1 MLFNDI
7 HDLRDLS
14 PNSVKDISDLNY
26 STPLTHRYS
35 KLMLWGISAI
45 LLSSCANLNS
55 SGGNQTSSPSQSS
68 FSVQSTGST
77 EAMTQTE
84 SINPDSLQAFLE
96 MVSKNH
102 QIPLNELK
110 LAFDDAKVIPSIKK
124 LVAPPPSG
132 FQKNWKVYRS
142 RFIEPRRLAAGQK
155 FWSTHR
161 SFIDKTEKETGIP
174 AEIIVSIIGVET
186 IYGRHMGTFSVRDSL
201 STLGF
206 NYPSAPNKT
215 ARETLFKNQLE
226 DLILLCWAEN
236 RQAKPFKACLNQTG
250 SYAGAIGLPQF
261 MPGSIRRFAV
271 DGDKDGKIDLR
282 NSPEDAIAS
291 VANFLVVHGWVKD
304 EPIYFEI
311 ENNQAAQENAM
322 RLADGEPKAKL
333 QLGDL
338 VKQGL
343 LKQSSLPDPTPSL
356 IVDLPSPG
364 INGGTDVRY
373 VIGLR
378 NFLAI
383 CDYNRSFFYAQS
395 VAEFAEALEDVRPSG
410 DVAKKANKKPKK
422 AVKKSNSSNTSSGKS
437 SNKPNSR

>member
-1 MLFNDI
+1 MIGGMAAIF
-7 HDLRDLS
+7 LS
-14 PNSVKDISDLNY
+14 ACASLNGDG
-26 STPLTHRYS
+26 S
-35 KLMLWGISAI
+35 
-45 LLSSCANLNS
+45 
-55 SGGNQTSSPSQSS
+55 SQSS
-68 FSVQSTGST
+68 TPNQSDTPAESVGQ
-77 EAMTQTE
+77 AE
-84 SINPDSLQAFLE
+84 SINADSLQTFLE
-96 MVSKNH
+96 KVSKNH
-102 QIPLNELK
+102 QIPLSDLK
-110 LAFDDAKVIPSIKK
+110 RAFEDTKAIPSIKK
-124 LVAPPPSG
+124 LVMPPPPG

-142 RFIEPRRLAAGQK
+142 RFVEPRRLAAGQK
-155 FWSTHR
+155 FWATHR
-161 SFIDKTEKETGIP
+161 SFIEKTEKETGVP

-186 IYGRHMGTFSVRDSL
+186 IYGRHMGGFSVRDTL

-206 NYPSAPNKT
+206 DYPNTPNRI

-226 DLILLCWAEN
+226 DLILLCWSEN
-236 RQAKPFKACLNQTG
+236 RQAKPFKTCLNQTG

-271 DGDKDGKIDLR
+271 DGNKDGKIDLR

-291 VANFLVVHGWVKD
+291 VANFLKVHGWVQD

-311 ENNQAAQENAM
+311 ESNQTAQDNAA

-338 VKQGL
+338 VSQGL
-343 LKQSSLPDPTPSL
+343 LKQSSLPANTPSL

-364 INGGTDVRY
+364 NNGGTEVRY

-395 VAEFAEALEDVRPSG
+395 VAEFAEALDDVRPAS
-410 DVAKKANKKPKK
+410 DVAKKSTKKPKK
-422 AVKKSNSSNTSSGKS
+422 TKKPAKKSNKS
-437 SNKPNSR
+437 ASQ

>member
-1 MLFNDI
+1 MI
-7 HDLRDLS
+7 
-14 PNSVKDISDLNY
+14 NSTKDISDLNNTT
-26 STPLTHRYS
+26 SITHS
-35 KLMLWGISAI
+35 FLKLMIGGIFTI
-45 LLSSCANLNS
+45 FLSSCANFND
-55 SGGNQTSSPSQSS
+55 GIPSQSS
-68 FSVQSTGST
+68 APSSSITSAEVMSQ
-77 EAMTQTE
+77 AE
-84 SINPDSLQAFLE
+84 SINPDSLQDFLE
-96 MVSKNH
+96 KVSQNH
-102 QIPLNELK
+102 QIPLDDLK
-110 LAFDDAKVIPSIKK
+110 RAFEDTKAIPSIKK
-124 LVAPPPSG
+124 LVMPPPPG

-142 RFIEPRRLAAGQK
+142 RFVEPRRLAAGQK
-155 FWSTHR
+155 FWTTHR
-161 SFIDKTEKETGIP
+161 SFIEKTEKETGIP

-186 IYGRHMGTFSVRDSL
+186 IYGGHMGGFSVRDTL

-206 NYPSAPNKT
+206 SYPNTPNKL
-215 ARETLFKNQLE
+215 AREALFKNQLE

-236 RQAKPFKACLNQTG
+236 RQEKRFKTCLNQTG

-271 DGDKDGKIDLR
+271 DGNKDGKVDLR

-291 VANFLVVHGWVKD
+291 VANFLKVHGWVQD

-311 ENNQAAQENAM
+311 ESNQAAQDIAL

-338 VKQGL
+338 INQGL
-343 LKQSSLPDPTPSL
+343 LKQGSLPTNTPSL

-364 INGGTDVRY
+364 NNGETDVRY

-395 VAEFAEALEDVRPSG
+395 VAEFAEALEEVRPVG
-410 DVAKKANKKPKK
+410 DVAKKATKKSKNTNK
-422 AVKKSNSSNTSSGKS
+422 AAKKSNSSGTSSSKS
-437 SNKPNSR
+437 TTKSTNKSASQ

>member
-1 MLFNDI
+1 M
-7 HDLRDLS
+7 
-14 PNSVKDISDLNY
+14 
-26 STPLTHRYS
+26 T
-35 KLMLWGISAI
+35 
-45 LLSSCANLNS
+45 LSSCATLNTNNT
-55 SGGNQTSSPSQSS
+55 GQSS
-68 FSVQSTGST
+68 TPRPNQSNDSA
-77 EAMTQTE
+77 EIISQAE

-96 MVSKNH
+96 MVAKNH
-102 QIPLNELK
+102 QIPMSDLK
-110 LAFDDAKVIPSIKK
+110 RAFDDTKAIPSIKK
-124 LVAPPPSG
+124 LVMPPPPG

-142 RFIEPRRLAAGQK
+142 RFVEPRRLAAGQK

-161 SFIDKTEKETGIP
+161 TFIEKTEKETGIP

-186 IYGRHMGTFSVRDSL
+186 IYGRHMGGFSVRDSL

-206 NYPSAPNKT
+206 DYPNTPNKI

-226 DLILLCWAEN
+226 DLILLCWSEN

-271 DGDKDGKIDLR
+271 DGNKDGKIDLR

-291 VANFLVVHGWVKD
+291 VANFLKVHGWVQD
-304 EPIYFEI
+304 EPIYLEI
-311 ENNQAAQENAM
+311 ENAPSAQDIAA
-322 RLADGEPKAKL
+322 RLSDGEPKAKL
-333 QLGDL
+333 RLGDL
-338 VKQGL
+338 VSQGL
-343 LKQSSLPDPTPSL
+343 IKHTSLPPSTPSL

-364 INGGTDVRY
+364 NNGGTEVRY

-395 VAEFAEALEDVRPSG
+395 VAEFAEALDDVRPATET
-410 DVAKKANKKPKK
+410 AKKTNQKPKK
-422 AVKKSNSSNTSSGKS
+422 ATKKSSATTSNHKAN
-437 SNKPNSR
+437 NKPVSR

>member
-1 MLFNDI
+1 MISGIAAIF
-7 HDLRDLS
+7 LS
-14 PNSVKDISDLNY
+14 
-26 STPLTHRYS
+26 
-35 KLMLWGISAI
+35 A
-45 LLSSCANLNS
+45 CASLNS
-55 SGGNQTSSPSQSS
+55 DVSTQSSAPSQKSIAAPEVIS
-68 FSVQSTGST
+68 Q
-77 EAMTQTE
+77 EE
-84 SINPDSLQAFLE
+84 SINVDSLQTFLE
-96 MVSKNH
+96 MVSKKH
-102 QIPLNELK
+102 QIPLSDLK
-110 LAFDDAKVIPSIKK
+110 LAFDDTKALPSIKK
-124 LVAPPPSG
+124 LVMPPPPG
-132 FQKNWKVYRS
+132 FQKNWRVYRS

-155 FWSTHR
+155 FWATHR
-161 SFIDKTEKETGIP
+161 SFIEKTEKETGVP

-186 IYGRHMGTFSVRDSL
+186 IYGRHMGNFSVRDTL

-206 NYPSAPNKT
+206 DYPKAPNKL

-226 DLILLCWAEN
+226 DLILLCWTEN
-236 RQAKPFKACLNQTG
+236 SQAKPFKTCLNQTG
-250 SYAGAIGLPQF
+250 SFAGAIGLPQF

-311 ENNQAAQENAM
+311 ESNQTAQDNAA

-338 VKQGL
+338 IKQGL
-343 LKQSSLPDPTPSL
+343 LKQSSLPASTPSL

-364 INGGTDVRY
+364 NNGGTDVRY

-395 VAEFAEALEDVRPSG
+395 VAEFAEALDDVRPAS
-410 DVAKKANKKPKK
+410 DVAKKATKKPKNTK
-422 AVKKSNSSNTSSGKS
+422 KTVKKTT
-437 SNKPNSR
+437 KPVSQ

>member
-1 MLFNDI
+1 MIGGIAAIF
-7 HDLRDLS
+7 LS
-14 PNSVKDISDLNY
+14 
-26 STPLTHRYS
+26 
-35 KLMLWGISAI
+35 A
-45 LLSSCANLNS
+45 CANLS
-55 SGGNQTSSPSQSS
+55 SEGLSQSS
-68 FSVQSTGST
+68 
-77 EAMTQTE
+77 APTQTGALAESMGQAE
-84 SINPDSLQAFLE
+84 SINVDSLQSFLE
-96 MVSKNH
+96 KVSKNH
-102 QIPLNELK
+102 QIPLSDLK
-110 LAFDDAKVIPSIKK
+110 LAFEDTKTIPSIKK
-124 LVAPPPSG
+124 LVMPPPPG

-142 RFIEPRRLAAGQK
+142 RFVEPRRLAAGQK
-155 FWSTHR
+155 FWATHR
-161 SFIDKTEKETGIP
+161 SFIEKTEKETGVP

-186 IYGRHMGTFSVRDSL
+186 IYGRHMGNFSVRDTL

-206 NYPSAPNKT
+206 NYPNAPNKL

-236 RQAKPFKACLNQTG
+236 RQAKTFKTCLNQTG

-291 VANFLVVHGWVKD
+291 VANFLVIHGWVKD

-311 ENNQAAQENAM
+311 ESNQTSQENAA

-333 QLGDL
+333 QLGEL
-338 VKQGL
+338 IKQGL
-343 LKQSSLPDPTPSL
+343 LKQSSLPANTPSL

-364 INGGTDVRY
+364 NNGGTDVRY

-395 VAEFAEALEDVRPSG
+395 VAEFAEALDDVRPAG
-410 DVAKKANKKPKK
+410 DVAKKAKKKPKNTK
-422 AVKKSNSSNTSSGKS
+422 KTVKKNNKS
-437 SNKPNSR
+437 ANQ

>member
-1 MLFNDI
+1 MISGIAAIF
-7 HDLRDLS
+7 LS
-14 PNSVKDISDLNY
+14 
-26 STPLTHRYS
+26 
-35 KLMLWGISAI
+35 A
-45 LLSSCANLNS
+45 CASLD
-55 SGGNQTSSPSQSS
+55 GDGLSQSS
-68 FSVQSTGST
+68 TANQSDTPAETMGQ
-77 EAMTQTE
+77 AE
-84 SINPDSLQAFLE
+84 SINADSLQTFLE
-96 MVSKNH
+96 KVSKNH
-102 QIPLNELK
+102 QIPLSDLK
-110 LAFDDAKVIPSIKK
+110 RAFEDTKAIPSIKK
-124 LVAPPPSG
+124 LVMPPPPG

-142 RFIEPRRLAAGQK
+142 RFVEPRRLAAGQK
-155 FWSTHR
+155 FWATHR
-161 SFIDKTEKETGIP
+161 SFIEKTEKETGVP

-186 IYGRHMGTFSVRDSL
+186 IYGRHMGGFSVRDTL

-206 NYPSAPNKT
+206 DYPNTPNRI

-226 DLILLCWAEN
+226 DLILLCWSEN
-236 RQAKPFKACLNQTG
+236 RQAKPFKTCLNQTG

-271 DGDKDGKIDLR
+271 DGNKDGKIDLR

-291 VANFLVVHGWVKD
+291 VANFLKVHGWVQD

-311 ENNQAAQENAM
+311 ESNQTAQDNAA

-338 VKQGL
+338 VNQGL
-343 LKQSSLPDPTPSL
+343 LKQSSLPANTPSL

-364 INGGTDVRY
+364 NNGGTEVRY

-395 VAEFAEALEDVRPSG
+395 VAEFAEALDDVRPAS
-410 DVAKKANKKPKK
+410 DVAKKSTKKPKK
-422 AVKKSNSSNTSSGKS
+422 TKKPAKKSNKS
-437 SNKPNSR
+437 ASQ

>member
-1 MLFNDI
+1 M
-7 HDLRDLS
+7 
-14 PNSVKDISDLNY
+14 
-26 STPLTHRYS
+26 
-35 KLMLWGISAI
+35 
-45 LLSSCANLNS
+45 
-55 SGGNQTSSPSQSS
+55 SQ
-68 FSVQSTGST
+68 
-77 EAMTQTE
+77 AE
-84 SINPDSLQAFLE
+84 SINADSLQTFLE

-102 QIPLNELK
+102 QIPLADLK
-110 LAFDDAKVIPSIKK
+110 RAFEDTKAIPSIKK
-124 LVAPPPSG
+124 LVMPAPPG

-142 RFIEPRRLAAGQK
+142 RFVEPRRLAAGQK
-155 FWSTHR
+155 FWTSHR
-161 SFIDKTEKETGIP
+161 AFIEKTEKETGIP

-186 IYGRHMGTFSVRDSL
+186 IYGRHMGGFSVRDTL

-206 NYPSAPNKT
+206 DYPKAPNKL

-226 DLILLCWAEN
+226 DLILLCWAES
-236 RQAKPFKACLNQTG
+236 RQAKPFKTCLNQTG
-250 SYAGAIGLPQF
+250 SFAGAIGLPQF

-291 VANFLVVHGWVKD
+291 VANFLLVHGWVKD

-311 ENNQAAQENAM
+311 EGNQSAQDTAA

-338 VKQGL
+338 INQGL
-343 LKQSSLPDPTPSL
+343 LKKSSLPANTPSL

-364 INGGTDVRY
+364 NNGGTEVRY

-395 VAEFAEALEDVRPSG
+395 VAEFAEALDDVRPAG
-410 DVAKKANKKPKK
+410 DVAKKASKKPKNNK
-422 AVKKSNSSNTSSGKS
+422 AVKKNNSSGATSSKS
-437 SNKPNSR
+437 ANK

>member
-1 MLFNDI
+1 MIRALKYCFNDI
-7 HDLRDLS
+7 YQLHHTLS
-14 PNSVKDISDLNY
+14 NTAKDIDDLNNTT
-26 STPLTHRYS
+26 SLTNRFS
-35 KLMLWGISAI
+35 KLMVSGIFAVCLSACAT
-45 LLSSCANLNS
+45 LNVGESSQSPA
-55 SGGNQTSSPSQSS
+55 PSQSS
-68 FSVQSTGST
+68 ALAESMSQ
-77 EAMTQTE
+77 AE
-84 SINPDSLQAFLE
+84 SINADSLQTFLE

-102 QIPLNELK
+102 QIPLADLK
-110 LAFDDAKVIPSIKK
+110 RAFEDTKAIPSIKK
-124 LVAPPPSG
+124 LVMPAPPG

-142 RFIEPRRLAAGQK
+142 RFVEPRRLAAGQK
-155 FWSTHR
+155 FWTSHR
-161 SFIDKTEKETGIP
+161 AFIEKTEKETGIP

-186 IYGRHMGTFSVRDSL
+186 IYGRHMGGFSVRDTL

-206 NYPSAPNKT
+206 DYPKAPNKL

-226 DLILLCWAEN
+226 DLILLCWAES
-236 RQAKPFKACLNQTG
+236 RQAKPFKTCLNQTG
-250 SYAGAIGLPQF
+250 SFAGAIGLPQF

-291 VANFLVVHGWVKD
+291 VANFLLVHGWVKD

-311 ENNQAAQENAM
+311 EGNQSAQDTAA

-338 VKQGL
+338 INQGL
-343 LKQSSLPDPTPSL
+343 LKKSSLPANTPSL

-364 INGGTDVRY
+364 NNGGTEVRY

-395 VAEFAEALEDVRPSG
+395 VAEFAEALDDVRPAG
-410 DVAKKANKKPKK
+410 DVAKKASKKPKNNK
-422 AVKKSNSSNTSSGKS
+422 AVKKNNSSGATSSKS
-437 SNKPNSR
+437 ANK